1 MKAKKG
7 AGIVNLTV
15 GNLHTVM
22 LAYLLSFLALGL
34 DPTITGRPAPQSCI
48 TCNSVPSCQMHL
60 HSKQEGL
67 EEFISVYYKG

>member
-7 AGIVNLTV
+7 AGIVTLTV

-22 LAYLLSFLALGL
+22 LAYLLSFFALGL

-60 HSKQEGL
+60 HSRQSKQEGL
-67 EEFISVYYKG
+67 AEYKCLL